1 MQDVKA
7 QVRKYIEDDFIMGVA
22 GQQFAD
28 SDSFLKKKII
38 DSTGFLELVTYLET
52 TFGIVVEDD
61 EMTPE
66 NLDSLEN
73 INAYVRRKSAG

>member
-1 MQDVKA
+1 MQDVKS

-22 GQQFAD
+22 GQQFTD
-28 SDSFLKKKII
+28 SDSFLKRKII

-52 TFGIVVEDD
+52 TFGIIVEDD

-66 NLDSLEN
+66 NLDSLDN
-73 INAYVRRKSAG
+73 INAYVLRKSAG